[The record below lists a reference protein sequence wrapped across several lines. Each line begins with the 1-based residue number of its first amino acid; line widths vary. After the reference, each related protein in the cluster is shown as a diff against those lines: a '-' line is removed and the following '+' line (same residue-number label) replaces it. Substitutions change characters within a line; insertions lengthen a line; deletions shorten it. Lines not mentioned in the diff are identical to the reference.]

1 MRAEAEATEGIST
14 TSESKRSIR
23 GHPSLQPGGAHPKAK
38 MEGGKEGKEE
48 EGEEEE
54 KVEGDEGTSWLGL
67 KVPAD
72 KRRQRGSGA
81 EEEEFR

>member
-1 MRAEAEATEGIST
+1 MRAEAEASEDIST
-14 TSESKRSIR
+14 TSESKHRIR
-23 GHPSLQPGGAHPKAK
+23 GHTSLQPGGTHPKAK
-38 MEGGKEGKEE
+38 MDGGKEGKEE

-54 KVEGDEGTSWLGL
+54 KVEGDEGTSWLRL

-72 KRRQRGSGA
+72 KQRQRASGA